1 MRNWFRFLALF
12 AALAMTLML
21 SGAAFAEITPD
32 SNYFDEDGNMILPL
46 VDE

>member
-12 AALAMTLML
+12 AALAMTLQL

-32 SNYFDEDGNMILPL
+32 SN
-46 VDE
+46 